1 MSTEFIQFIGLLIL
15 FIIFFIIAIIYKNK
29 PISNYITIAGVGA
42 ILAGSF
48 FGIVKDSILNTK
60 NNQSI
65 TIFIILFF
73 FLWFILTK
81 FIAYSIKQK
90 QVDKPIQTD
99 EPSTDLID
107 NSSNSD
113 KPKLDG
119 LFLSLVSFIIIF
131 IIVILGLAFYQG
143 NGEKD
148 NAFIYNIIVT
158 VVVSLAVV
166 FSFFSGNRLDYISK
180 IEILS
185 YSFSFGI
192 VFGILAPIFVFNTF
206 SFKNSITLSLIFF
219 VWFSITL
226 SIGNYV
232 QIKEEYIKR
241 V

>member
-1 MSTEFIQFIGLLIL
+1 MSTDFIQFIGLLIL
-15 FIIFFIIAIIYKNK
+15 FIIFYIIAIIYKNK
-29 PISNYITIAGVGA
+29 PISNNITIAGIGA

-60 NNQSI
+60 NNQSM
-65 TIFIILFF
+65 TTFIILFF
-73 FLWFILTK
+73 FIWFILTK
-81 FIAYSIKQK
+81 FISSYIKGK
-90 QVDKPIQTD
+90 EVDTAIPTED
-99 EPSTDLID
+99 ASTDLVEK
-107 NSSNSD
+107 SKKVD

-119 LFLSLVSFIIIF
+119 LYKSLISFIIIF
-131 IIVILGLAFYQG
+131 IIVILGIAFYQG
-143 NGEKD
+143 GGQGD
-148 NAFIYNIIVT
+148 NIFMYNIIVT
-158 VVVSLAVV
+158 VVVSLAVI

-185 YSFSFGI
+185 YTFSFGI
-192 VFGILAPIFVFNTF
+192 VFGILAPLFVFNTF